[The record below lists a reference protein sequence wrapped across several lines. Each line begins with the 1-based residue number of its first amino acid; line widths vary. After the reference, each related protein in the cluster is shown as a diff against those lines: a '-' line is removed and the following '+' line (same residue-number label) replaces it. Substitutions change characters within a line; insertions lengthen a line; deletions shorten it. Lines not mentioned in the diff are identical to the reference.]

1 MGPRLYP
8 DESDPQSP
16 PPPGGGRGGGGGG
29 GWTIDP
35 EDRPFYGEAPPR
47 RGVTAFLR
55 PAVYTVFALA
65 CAGAL
70 WFAYNKGRDV
80 GSTASGDV
88 RLIHADQGATKVKPT
103 DSGGTNVPDQDK
115 LVYNPSQPGAKVERL
130 LPPPEQPLARP
141 AVPTT
146 GDTSAPLPV
155 ETVGPTVGPKAAPAS
170 PPGQEIKPVTT
181 SGTLGALPASALPPA
196 PPPTAAP
203 ATPAAKPVALAAPKP
218 VAPAAAP
225 ASSGGGSFRV
235 QIAATRDEPTAK
247 SEFERLKKAHE
258 DLLGGMTATVVKA
271 DLGDKG
277 IFYRVQAGPVA
288 DKDKAEKLCSELKK
302 FAIACILVKP

>member
-16 PPPGGGRGGGGGG
+16 PPPGGG
-29 GWTIDP
+29 WSVDP

-47 RGVTAFLR
+47 RGFTAFLR
-55 PAVYTVFALA
+55 PVVYGVFALA

-80 GSTASGDV
+80 GSPGNGDV
-88 RLIHADQGATKVKPT
+88 RLIRADQGATKVKPT
-103 DSGGTNVPDQDK
+103 DAGGTNVPDQDK

-141 AVPTT
+141 VPPPP
-146 GDTSAPLPV
+146 DPSAPLPV
-155 ETVGPTVGPKAAPAS
+155 ETIGPTTAPKAAPAS
-170 PPGQEIKPVTT
+170 PPGQEIKPVTN
-181 SGTLGALPASALPPA
+181 SGTLGSLPTSALPPA
-196 PPPTAAP
+196 PPPSATPAP
-203 ATPAAKPVALAAPKP
+203 TPAAKPVALAPPKP
-218 VAPAAAP
+218 TAAAAAP
-225 ASSGGGSFRV
+225 AASGGSFRV

-258 DLLGGMTATVVKA
+258 DLLGGMSATVVKA

-288 DKDKAEKLCSELKK
+288 DHDKAEKLCSELKK
-302 FAIACILVKP
+302 FAIACIIVKP